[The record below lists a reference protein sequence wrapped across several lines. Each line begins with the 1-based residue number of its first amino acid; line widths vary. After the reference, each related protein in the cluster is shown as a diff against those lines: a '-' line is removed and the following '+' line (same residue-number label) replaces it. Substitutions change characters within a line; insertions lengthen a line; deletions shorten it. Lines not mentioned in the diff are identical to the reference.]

1 MGRFAAALC
10 ALSAFVTVACVGTTG
25 GEIVDFEAGA
35 AGPKDAVAGE
45 PLDFTTDR
53 GFDVELTRATLRV
66 GAMYLDQAFPVSGAQ
81 STSCILPGTY
91 VAEVTQ
97 GADVDLLDP
106 APVRFPGGGRGTTLA
121 ARAGQVWLTHDDVN
135 ATVDP
140 STEPV
145 LRVEGTTTVHGEQR
159 AFSADVTISSNRQT
173 ASALAGASPICRQ
186 RIVSPIPTDVSVQTE
201 GALLLRID
209 PRQLF
214 VNVDFA
220 ALGESDGVYRF
231 SDDPASPDYGQPSV
245 NLYANLHA
253 GGSLY
258 AFSWVSHL

>member
-1 MGRFAAALC
+1 M
-10 ALSAFVTVACVGTTG
+10 
-25 GEIVDFEAGA
+25 
-35 AGPKDAVAGE
+35 AGE
-45 PLDFTTDR
+45 PLSFTTDR
-53 GFDVELTRATLRV
+53 GFDVELTRATLHV

-81 STSCILPGTY
+81 STNCILPGTY

-106 APVRFPGGGRGTTLA
+106 SPKKFPGGGQGTTLA

-135 ATVDP
+135 AAIDP
-140 STEPV
+140 SDEPI
-145 LRVEGTTTVHGEQR
+145 LNVEGSATVNGDVR
-159 AFSADVTISSNRQT
+159 PFSAAVTISSNRQL
-173 ASALAGASPICRQ
+173 ASSLAGADPICKQ
-186 RIVSPIPTDVSVQTE
+186 RIVSPIPANLVVETE

-209 PRQLF
+209 PRLLF

-220 ALGESDGVYRF
+220 ALTGNDGTYVF
-231 SDDPASPDYGQPSV
+231 SDDPSSPDYGQPSV